1 MIHRWALLV
10 CCGAAL
16 SLLSATVMPVGH
28 AGANTPEVTQSA
40 SGSEPTPRGDYNW
53 PLAGSPRIGRPF
65 QPPLST
71 YGPGHRG
78 VDLVA
83 NTDASVLAAGDG
95 TVVFAGELAGRGVV
109 SVLHANGLRTTY
121 EPVTPQVAQGA
132 VVRRGQVL
140 GELQAGHAGCPEAA
154 CLHWGL
160 RRGDAYLDPLR
171 LIGRWEIRLKPWV
184 G

>member
-16 SLLSATVMPVGH
+16 SLLSATVMSVGH

-40 SGSEPTPRGDYNW
+40 SGSDPIPRGDYNW
-53 PLAGSPRIGRPF
+53 PLAGSPRVGRPF

-83 NTDASVLAAGDG
+83 STGASVLAAGGG
-95 TVVFAGELAGRGVV
+95 TVIFAGELAGRGVV
-109 SVLHANGLRTTY
+109 SVLHANGLQTTY
-121 EPVTPQVAQGA
+121 EPVTPQVTQGE

-160 RRGDAYLDPLR
+160 
-171 LIGRWEIRLKPWV
+171 
-184 G
+184 